1 MKRLKSSRSYK
12 ALTPDQ
18 VPDLWLL
25 DSQYL
30 LDQLAGLRGLMLR
43 VPVSLATYL
52 PVNNAVD
59 AIWRLEEQLRFML
72 QIQREAQRKFGEKHD
87 EQQKKGLS
95 AGHAES
101 GGKAAVGANTVRF
114 GGKAKRA
121 S

>member
-1 MKRLKSSRSYK
+1 MNRLKRSQSYK
-12 ALTPDQ
+12 VPTPEQ

-30 LDQLAGLRGLMLR
+30 LDQLGALRGLMLR
-43 VPVSLATYL
+43 VPVSLTTYL
-52 PVNNAVD
+52 PVLNAVD

-72 QIQREAQRKFGEKHD
+72 QIQRAGQQRFAEKHD
-87 EQQKKGLS
+87 EQQKTRLAAKHPEPGRKG
-95 AGHAES
+95 
-101 GGKAAVGANTVRF
+101 AVGANPVGY